1 MQSYYVQANP
11 EFKMGDG
18 DLQDR
23 GGRQDCRCNAH
34 FTVTGAHAGGD
45 FVLGVTINKT
55 TGQIHTKTL
64 SAVCKDTQTGKT
76 LKCCS

>member
-1 MQSYYVQANP
+1 MTCKIAASGKTA
-11 EFKMGDG
+11 
-18 DLQDR
+18 
-23 GGRQDCRCNAH
+23 RCNAH

-76 LKCCS
+76 AQVLS